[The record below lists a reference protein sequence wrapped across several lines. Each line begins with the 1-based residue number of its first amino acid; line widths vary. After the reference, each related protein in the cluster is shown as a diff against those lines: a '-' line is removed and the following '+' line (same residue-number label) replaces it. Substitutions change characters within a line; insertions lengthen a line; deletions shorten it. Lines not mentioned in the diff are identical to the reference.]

1 MSFSFIWSNIPAAP
15 AYGLYISQSIRYFRA
30 CGSYQD
36 LLDWGVLLTR
46 TLLNQWF
53 LLLTLKSSLR
63 TFYGFHHYLAG
74 RYRIYVHKW
83 PRIFS
88 TCHKH
93 FLILSSFMTYHRV
106 YNYVNTTG
114 TTSGAGTAFPSGAP
128 GFTPVLWCSCYSIFS
143 FVCMFYRSLFV
154 LLYFFF
160 WPLCCLFFDLRIV
173 ITPLVSP
180 NPSWSHH
187 LVDRCGLS
195 VS

>member
-1 MSFSFIWSNIPAAP
+1 VSFSFIWSNIPAAP

-36 LLDWGVLLTR
+36 LLDWGLLLTR

-128 GFTPVLWCSCYSIFS
+128 GFTPG
-143 FVCMFYRSLFV
+143 FVMFV
-154 LLYFFF
+154 LL
-160 WPLCCLFFDLRIV
+160 DL
-173 ITPLVSP
+173 
-180 NPSWSHH
+180 
-187 LVDRCGLS
+187 
-195 VS
+195 